1 MALDPNAPPA
11 TPKQVEY
18 LKALLQKAGYSS
30 FREARHTFGLTQ
42 RQASGKFTKR
52 DASAL
57 IERLVN
63 GEPEA
68 AVTNDSDFLRGQVT
82 LVRGLHAQVLADEL
96 MRRGWSVEPPPEEAP
111 PVTGAAAKP
120 AATKKADSKNV
131 ASQSAGTPKRPR
143 SKSEKA

>member
-1 MALDPNAPPA
+1 MAVDPNTPPA
-11 TPKQVEY
+11 TPKQLEY
-18 LKALLQKAGYSS
+18 LKALLQKAGYST

-68 AVTNDSDFLRGQVT
+68 GVTNDSDFLRGQVT

-96 MRRGWSVEPPPEEAP
+96 LRRGWTVEPPLEEPPALKAAP
-111 PVTGAAAKP
+111 TQQV
-120 AATKKADSKNV
+120 SQQV
-131 ASQSAGTPKRPR
+131 SQSAGTPKRPR

>member
-1 MALDPNAPPA
+1 MAVDPNAPPA

-18 LKALLQKAGYSS
+18 LKALLQKAGYST

-68 AVTNDSDFLRGQVT
+68 AVTNDGDFLRGQVT

-96 MRRGWSVEPPPEEAP
+96 IRRGWTVEPPVEEPTPAP
-111 PVTGAAAKP
+111 AQR
-120 AATKKADSKNV
+120 V
-131 ASQSAGTPKRPR
+131 AQSAGTPKRPR

>member
-1 MALDPNAPPA
+1 MAVDPNAPPA

-18 LKALLQKAGYSS
+18 LKALLQKAGYST
-30 FREARHTFGLTQ
+30 FREARHTFALTQ

-68 AVTNDSDFLRGQVT
+68 AVTNDGDFLRGQVT

-96 MRRGWSVEPPPEEAP
+96 LRRGWTVEPPVEEP
-111 PVTGAAAKP
+111 PVVKAAP
-120 AATKKADSKNV
+120 A
-131 ASQSAGTPKRPR
+131 QSAGTPKRPR
-143 SKSEKA
+143 SKSENA